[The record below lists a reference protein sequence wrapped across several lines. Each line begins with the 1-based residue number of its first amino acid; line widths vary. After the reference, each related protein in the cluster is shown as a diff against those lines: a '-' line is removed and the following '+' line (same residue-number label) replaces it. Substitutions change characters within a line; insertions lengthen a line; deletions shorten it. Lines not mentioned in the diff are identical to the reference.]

1 MIGEA
6 ELASLRAEGIEVGS
20 GGPAGWTEFVA
31 PNGNP
36 CASYDAE
43 EGVVVA
49 TCRVA
54 FAPRSRILSR
64 AEDPDEALDTFVD
77 EADDAFEAEHLP
89 RWEAAGWSLVDV
101 EDMSADSNF
110 VFLFA
115 TLERACATAAEVCDA
130 VRFAAA
136 HEEQPV
142 DV

>member
-1 MIGEA
+1 MIGET
-6 ELASLRAEGIEVGS
+6 ELARLRAAGVEVGS
-20 GGPAGWTEFVA
+20 GGPSGWTEFVA

-36 CASYDAE
+36 CASYDSD

-54 FAPRSRILSR
+54 FAARARIVAA
-64 AEDPDEALDTFVD
+64 AEDPDEALDMFVD
-77 EADDAFEAEHLP
+77 EADDAFAAQYLP
-89 RWEAAGWSLVDV
+89 AWEAAGWSLVDV
-101 EDMSADSNF
+101 EDMSADRES

-115 TLERACATAAEVCDA
+115 TLERPCPTPDSVCDA
-130 VRFAAA
+130 VLFAAA